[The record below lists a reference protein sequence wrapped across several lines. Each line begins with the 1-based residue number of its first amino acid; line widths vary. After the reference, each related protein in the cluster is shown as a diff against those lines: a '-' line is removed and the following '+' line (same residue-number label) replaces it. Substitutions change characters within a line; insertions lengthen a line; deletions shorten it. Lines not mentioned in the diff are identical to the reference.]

1 MVKTREHNFQPT
13 QSHHKVRRDVSSQLV
28 RWTLLNYSR
37 ASPLRLWGSS
47 TSHSST
53 LAYKARHSIF
63 AQRGCGRQQ
72 GGSETNKRAPK
83 HTQRYRFGVRILGG
97 NTPVPSHTAQATAS
111 ARHVDARGGRWERQG
126 REVSRAE
133 ARPPPP
139 PRRYHLAVRAL
150 GVSTRVPS
158 HTQQATAS
166 ATDRPIAPSRNVDP
180 SSPGEMPNYS
190 SSLRKLHESLH
201 RDDARNLL
209 CARDRCPGRARKPT
223 IRLQRRPRG
232 CTQHIPK
239 CICARMS
246 LHPRR
251 TDQKPRL
258 DASRHLAREQ
268 SRIVLETLGEL

>member
-1 MVKTREHNFQPT
+1 MGKTGE
-13 QSHHKVRRDVSSQLV
+13 
-28 RWTLLNYSR
+28 
-37 ASPLRLWGSS
+37 G
-47 TSHSST
+47 
-53 LAYKARHSIF
+53 
-63 AQRGCGRQQ
+63 GQQ
-72 GGSETNKRAPK
+72 GGSKA
-83 HTQRYRFGVRILGG
+83 
-97 NTPVPSHTAQATAS
+97 
-111 ARHVDARGGRWERQG
+111 
-126 REVSRAE
+126 
-133 ARPPPP
+133 PPP

-180 SSPGEMPNYS
+180 TSPGEMPNYS

-268 SRIVLETLGEL
+268 SRIVLEALGEL

>member
-1 MVKTREHNFQPT
+1 MRGGAVGKTGEGGQH
-13 QSHHKVRRDVSSQLV
+13 
-28 RWTLLNYSR
+28 
-37 ASPLRLWGSS
+37 
-47 TSHSST
+47 
-53 LAYKARHSIF
+53 
-63 AQRGCGRQQ
+63 
-72 GGSETNKRAPK
+72 GGSKA
-83 HTQRYRFGVRILGG
+83 
-97 NTPVPSHTAQATAS
+97 
-111 ARHVDARGGRWERQG
+111 
-126 REVSRAE
+126 
-133 ARPPPP
+133 PPP
-139 PRRYHLAVRAL
+139 PRRYHLAVRVL

-180 SSPGEMPNYS
+180 TSPGEMPNYS
-190 SSLRKLHESLH
+190 SSLRKLHESQH

-209 CARDRCPGRARKPT
+209 NARDRCLGRARKPT

-268 SRIVLETLGEL
+268 SRIALEALGEL